1 MTQLCNKNHCTGCG
15 ACMAACPK
23 RCIRMEA
30 DGEGILYPQVDESNC
45 INCGKCEKACPV
57 LSFQVPETDGFPLAY
72 AACNQDDAV
81 LASSSS
87 GGVFSVL
94 AEQTIRSGGA
104 VYGAA
109 FLEDF
114 SVAHSRCETMVGIAA
129 FRGSKY
135 VQSDCS
141 NVFTSAKKDLEAGR
155 PVLFSGSP
163 CQIAGFQQYLGK
175 DYENLLLVDTTCH
188 SVPSP
193 KAWMRYLAELESNL
207 GSKICSVNFRDKR
220 TGWEK
225 YQMCIQLDDGRE
237 LLYPRSQNPYMEAFL
252 RGLISRRSCAH
263 CPFKGQNRASDITLS
278 DFWGVQTA
286 FPEAYRKEGTSLVL
300 VQSKKGRMAFSKV
313 FSQLDIRPV
322 DAAAAL
328 KGNPAYYVSSVPHP
342 RRDECFGKMDQ
353 QSFSALVD
361 QCLAPTPGEIVR
373 MRWEKSLP
381 YRAMRKAERIIRTLL
396 QSGKK

>member
-188 SVPSP
+188 SVPTP

-300 VQSKKGRMAFSKV
+300 VQSKKGRMAFPKV

>member
-1 MTQLCNKNHCTGCG
+1 MTQLCDQNHCTGCS
-15 ACMAACPK
+15 ACASVCPK
-23 RCIRMEA
+23 GCIRMEA
-30 DGEGILYPQVDESNC
+30 DGEGFLYPQVDESNC

-57 LSFQVPETDGFPLAY
+57 LSFHAPVTDGFPLAH

-87 GGVFSVL
+87 GGVFTAL
-94 AEQTIRSGGA
+94 AERVIKDGGA

-109 FLEDF
+109 FRKDI
-114 SVAHSRCETMVGIAA
+114 SVAHMRAETLDEIAA

-141 NVFTSAKKDLEAGR
+141 DTFTAAKKDLEAGR

-163 CQIAGFQQYLGK
+163 CQIAGFRQFLGK
-175 DYENLLLVDTTCH
+175 DYEKLLLVDTTCH

-193 KAWMRYLAELESNL
+193 KVWAKFLTDTESQYN
-207 GSKICSVNFRDKR
+207 SKICGINFRDKR

-263 CPFKGQNRASDITLS
+263 CPFKGQNRASDLTLS

-286 FPEAYRKEGTSLVL
+286 FPEAYQKEGTSLVL
-300 VQSKKGRMAFSKV
+300 VQSEKGHAAFSAV
-313 FSQLDIRPV
+313 CDQLNAKPTDV
-322 DAAAAL
+322 TAAL
-328 KGNPAYYVSSVPHP
+328 QGNPAYYVSSVPHA

-353 QSFSALVD
+353 QPFSALVE
-361 QCLAPTPGEIVR
+361 QCLAPTPGEIAR
-373 MRWEKSLP
+373 MKWEQSLP
-381 YRAMRKAERIIRTLL
+381 FRAVRKAKRIIRTLL

>member
-1 MTQLCNKNHCTGCG
+1 MEKLCKKELCTGCG
-15 ACMAACPK
+15 ACAAVCPK
-23 RCIRMEA
+23 GCIRMET
-30 DGEGILYPQVDESNC
+30 DGEGFLHPQIDETNC
-45 INCGKCEKACPV
+45 INCGKCAKACPV
-57 LSFQVPETDGFPLAY
+57 LSFHAPVADGFPVAY
-72 AACNQDDAV
+72 AAFHQEKEI
-81 LASSSS
+81 LHRSSS
-87 GGVFSVL
+87 GGVFTAL
-94 AEQTIRSGGA
+94 TEQVIKAGGT

-109 FLEDF
+109 FRTDF
-114 SVAHSRCETMVGIAA
+114 SVAHTRAATMEEIGM

-135 VQSDCS
+135 VQSDCGT
-141 NVFTSAKKDLEAGR
+141 VFPCVKQDLEAGKH
-155 PVLFSGSP
+155 VLFSGTP
-163 CQIAGFQQYLGK
+163 CQVAGLRQYLGK

-207 GSKICSVNFRDKR
+207 GSKICGVNFRDKR

-263 CPFKGQNRASDITLS
+263 CPFKDQNRASDITLS

-286 FPEAYRKEGTSLVL
+286 FPEAYQKEGTSLVL
-300 VQSKKGRMAFSKV
+300 VQTEKGQAAFSAV
-313 FSQLDIRPV
+313 CDQLNTKLT
-322 DAAAAL
+322 DATAAL
-328 KGNPAYYVSSVPHP
+328 QGNPAYYVSSAPHT

-361 QCLAPTPGEIVR
+361 QCLAPTPVEIAR
-373 MRWEKSLP
+373 MKWEQSLP
-381 YRAMRKAERIIRTLL
+381 YRAMRKAKRIIRTLL

>member
-1 MTQLCNKNHCTGCG
+1 MPKLAELNQCTGCG
-15 ACMAACPK
+15 ACAAACPK
-23 RCIRMEA
+23 DCIVMEA
-30 DGEGILYPQVDESNC
+30 DGEGFLHPQIDESNC
-45 INCGKCEKACPV
+45 INCDKCAKACPV
-57 LSFQVPETDGFPLAY
+57 LSFHAPVTDGFPVAY
-72 AACNQDDAV
+72 AAFHQEKEI
-81 LASSSS
+81 LYRSSS
-87 GGVFSVL
+87 GGVFTAL
-94 AEQTIRSGGA
+94 AQQVIKAGGT

-109 FLEDF
+109 FREDF
-114 SVAHSRCETMVGIAA
+114 SVAHMRAETLDEIAA

-135 VQSDCS
+135 VQSDCT
-141 NVFTSAKKDLEAGR
+141 NVVVSAKQDLEDGR
-155 PVLFSGSP
+155 HVLFSGSP
-163 CQIAGFQQYLGK
+163 CQIAGFRQFLGK
-175 DYENLLLVDTTCH
+175 DYEKLLLVDTTCH

-193 KAWMRYLAELESNL
+193 KVWAKFLTDTESQYN
-207 GSKICSVNFRDKR
+207 SKICGINFRDKR

-263 CPFKGQNRASDITLS
+263 CPFKGQNRASDLTLS

-300 VQSKKGRMAFSKV
+300 VQSEKGRMAFSKV

-342 RRDECFGKMDQ
+342 RRDECFGRMDQ
-353 QSFSALVD
+353 QPFSALVE
-361 QCLAPTPGEIVR
+361 QCLAPSPGEIAR
-373 MRWEKSLP
+373 MKWEQSLP
-381 YRAMRKAERIIRTLL
+381 YRAMRKAKRIIRTLL

>member
-1 MTQLCNKNHCTGCG
+1 MTQLCDQNHCTGCS
-15 ACMAACPK
+15 ACASVCPK
-23 RCIRMEA
+23 GCIRMEA
-30 DGEGILYPQVDESNC
+30 DGEGFLYPQVDESNC

-57 LSFQVPETDGFPLAY
+57 LSFHAPVTDGFPLAY

-109 FLEDF
+109 FREDF
-114 SVAHSRCETMVGIAA
+114 SVAHSRCETMDGIAA

-141 NVFTSAKKDLEAGR
+141 TVFASAKKDLENGR
-155 PVLFSGSP
+155 PVLFSGMP
-163 CQIAGFQQYLGK
+163 CQVAGFRQYLGK
-175 DYENLLLVDTTCH
+175 EYENLLLVDMTCH

-193 KAWMRYLAELESNL
+193 KAWEKFLSELENCHNSR
-207 GSKICSVNFRDKR
+207 ICGVNFRDKR
-220 TGWEK
+220 NGWEQ
-225 YQMCIQLDDGRE
+225 YQLCIQTEDGRE
-237 LLYPRSQNPYMEAFL
+237 VRYPRSQNPYMEAFL

-263 CPFKGQNRASDITLS
+263 CPFKGQNRASDLTLS

-286 FPEAYRKEGTSLVL
+286 FPEAYQKEGTSLVL
-300 VQSKKGRMAFSKV
+300 VQSEKGHAAFSAV
-313 FSQLDIRPV
+313 CDQLNAKPTDV
-322 DAAAAL
+322 TAAL
-328 KGNPAYYVSSVPHP
+328 QGNPAYYVSSVPHA

-353 QSFSALVD
+353 QPFSALVE
-361 QCLAPTPGEIVR
+361 QCLAPTPGEIAR
-373 MRWEKSLP
+373 MKWEQSLP
-381 YRAMRKAERIIRTLL
+381 FRAVRKAKRIIRTLL

>member
-1 MTQLCNKNHCTGCG
+1 
-15 ACMAACPK
+15 
-23 RCIRMEA
+23 MEA

-57 LSFQVPETDGFPLAY
+57 LSFQMPETDGFPLAY

-109 FLEDF
+109 FREDF
-114 SVAHSRCETMVGIAA
+114 SVAHSRCETMDGIAA

-163 CQIAGFQQYLGK
+163 CQIAGFRQYLGK

-300 VQSKKGRMAFSKV
+300 VQSEKGRMAFSKV

>member
-1 MTQLCNKNHCTGCG
+1 
-15 ACMAACPK
+15 
-23 RCIRMEA
+23 MET
-30 DGEGILYPQVDESNC
+30 DGEGFLSPQVDESNC
-45 INCGKCEKACPV
+45 ISCGKCVKACPV
-57 LSFQVPETDGFPLAY
+57 LSFHAPVTDGFPLAY
-72 AACNQDDAV
+72 SAFHREKEI
-81 LASSSS
+81 LHRSSS
-87 GGVFSVL
+87 GGVFTAL
-94 AEQTIRSGGA
+94 AERVIKDGGT

-109 FLEDF
+109 FRKDVSIAHMRGETLEK
-114 SVAHSRCETMVGIAA
+114 IAS

-163 CQIAGFQQYLGK
+163 CQIAGFRQYLGK

-286 FPEAYRKEGTSLVL
+286 FPEVYRKEGTSLVL
-300 VQSKKGRMAFSKV
+300 VQSEKGRMAFSKV

-353 QSFSALVD
+353 QSFSALVE

-381 YRAMRKAERIIRTLL
+381 YRAMRKAERIIRKLL